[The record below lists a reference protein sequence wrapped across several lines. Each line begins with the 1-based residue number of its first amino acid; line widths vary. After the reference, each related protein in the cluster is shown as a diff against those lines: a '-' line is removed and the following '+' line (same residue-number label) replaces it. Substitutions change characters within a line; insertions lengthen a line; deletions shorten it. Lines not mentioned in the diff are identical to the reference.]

1 MVVGFVLIGVSTN
14 KEKNAFEELK
24 SIPEVSEI
32 HPLFGEYDFIAK
44 LEARDFDHLGAIII
58 DRIRKVPGV
67 VETKTL
73 TGVNFL

>member
-1 MVVGFVLIGVSTN
+1 MVVGFVLIGISTQ
-14 KEKNAFEELK
+14 KEKKAFEELK
-24 SIPEVSEI
+24 RIPEIVEI

-44 LEARDFDHLGAIII
+44 IETRDFDELGEVIL
-58 DRIRKVPGV
+58 DRIRKISGV

>member
-1 MVVGFVLIGVSTN
+1 MVVGFVLIGISTQ

-24 SIPEVSEI
+24 RIPEIVEI

-44 LEARDFDHLGAIII
+44 IETRDFDELGEVIL
-58 DRIRKVPGV
+58 DRIRKISGV